1 MTKLK
6 DWITRIE
13 SNMPA
18 LRAALD
24 APSRKIFEDEYYAL
38 TDELSAGAEAAAIQ
52 KKLDDLLARFPAVIQ
67 IAGLE
72 KKPPKEGIPPGE
84 AAPQPGVPPAV
95 QPPVPT
101 PLPVEPATGGFFV
114 SNTTS
119 SSKSTRQGLSAEEFT
134 TIFKEVVSALI
145 ALALVWTTVRT
156 FMALLDLAGDATRL
170 SQAKDLL
177 TVLTGLLGVVMGY
190 YFGRLPADARA
201 SQAQAQAAKALVE
214 GEQAQAHSERISEQA
229 EVLADQAS
237 RLAATMQAGPTARG
251 GGAPAP
257 SDDLQ
262 RWAEGVEA
270 LRRSARRR

>member
-1 MTKLK
+1 M
-6 DWITRIE
+6 
-13 SNMPA
+13 
-18 LRAALD
+18 
-24 APSRKIFEDEYYAL
+24 
-38 TDELSAGAEAAAIQ
+38 
-52 KKLDDLLARFPAVIQ
+52 
-67 IAGLE
+67 
-72 KKPPKEGIPPGE
+72 
-84 AAPQPGVPPAV
+84 
-95 QPPVPT
+95 
-101 PLPVEPATGGFFV
+101 

>member
-24 APSRKIFEDEYYAL
+24 APSRKTFEDEYYAL

-72 KKPPKEGIPPGE
+72 KMPPKEGIPPGE
-84 AAPQPGVPPAV
+84 ATPQPTMPPAV

-101 PLPVEPATGGFFV
+101 PLPGSTITGEIPMSDDSSTGKPA
-114 SNTTS
+114 
-119 SSKSTRQGLSAEEFT
+119 RRGLSAEEFI
-134 TIFKEVVSALI
+134 TIFKEVVTALI

-156 FMALLDLAGDATRL
+156 FGALLAMTGDATRL
-170 SQAKDLL
+170 AQAKDLL
-177 TVLTGLLGVVMGY
+177 TVLTGLLGVVLGY
-190 YFGRLPADARA
+190 YFGRLPAEARA
-201 SQAQAQAAKALVE
+201 AQAQDQAAKALVE